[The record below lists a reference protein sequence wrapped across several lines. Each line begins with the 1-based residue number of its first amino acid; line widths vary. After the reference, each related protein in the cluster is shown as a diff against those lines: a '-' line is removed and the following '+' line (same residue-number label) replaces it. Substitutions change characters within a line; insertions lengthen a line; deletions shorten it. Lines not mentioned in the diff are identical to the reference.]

1 MRPNRR
7 LHSEH
12 FSSSTPLRRVFP
24 ALESSFRPPTRP
36 EALASCPS
44 AQRSSRAPPHRLAT
58 LERTPK
64 GSGPLGA
71 NEAGGWRVFT
81 TRFSA
86 LANRRRG
93 REALSSSRR
102 PIRPAAGIPVASS
115 DSRGDR
121 TRSSTRV
128 EGRRDRFRAWPRER
142 APRFPD
148 PRCLVRQAPP
158 RAPRSPLRETACRVG
173 FGDAAM
179 LT

>member
-24 ALESSFRPPTRP
+24 TLDSSFRSPTRP
-36 EALASCPS
+36 EARASCPS
-44 AQRSSRAPPHRLAT
+44 ARRSLRAPPHRLPT

-64 GSGPLGA
+64 GSGPLDA

-86 LANRRRG
+86 LVNRRWG

-102 PIRPAAGIPVASS
+102 PIRPAAGTPVASS

-121 TRSSTRV
+121 TRSRTRV
-128 EGRRDRFRAWPRER
+128 EGRRDRFRALLRER
-142 APRFPD
+142 AARFPD
-148 PRCLVRQAPP
+148 PRCLVRQAPA
-158 RAPRSPLRETACRVG
+158 RAPRSPLRETACRVSS
-173 FGDAAM
+173 GDAAM